1 MPILPDILAP
11 DLDVVFCGTGAGA
24 WSARVGA
31 YYGKPGNKFWPTLH
45 EVGLT
50 PRRLQPAEFR
60 EVLGFGIGLTDVAK
74 EHVGQDDAIDLSR
87 VDAAALHEKIGI
99 YRPLLL
105 AFTSKRA
112 ASLALG
118 RPTGT
123 IPYGE
128 QVERIGAS
136 RLHVLTSPSGAAGSY
151 WSLDPWLGLAAAV
164 RAGRTIEAARRLQSV
179 DLERVNV

>member
-1 MPILPDILAP
+1 MPVLPDVLAP
-11 DLDVVFCGTGAGA
+11 GLDLVICGTGAGA

-45 EVGLT
+45 AVRLT
-50 PRRLQPAEFR
+50 PRRLEPVEYAE
-60 EVLGFGIGLTDVAK
+60 LLAFGIGLTDVAK

-87 VDAAALHEKIGI
+87 VDAAALHDKI
-99 YRPLLL
+99 RRFAPRFL

-118 RPTGT
+118 RPTGA
-123 IPYGE
+123 IAYGE
-128 QVERIGAS
+128 QAERIGTT

-151 WSLDPWLGLAAAV
+151 WSIEPWQRLADEVRRSQAPTGLR
-164 RAGRTIEAARRLQSV
+164 RATV
-179 DLERVNV
+179 

>member
-1 MPILPDILAP
+1 MPILPDILAF

-50 PRRLQPAEFR
+50 PRRLEPAEFR
-60 EVLGFGIGLTDVAK
+60 EVLAFGIGLTDVAK
-74 EHVGQDDAIDLSR
+74 EHVGQDEAIDLSR
-87 VDAAALHEKIGI
+87 VDAGALHEKIARF
-99 YRPLLL
+99 RPRHL

-128 QVERIGAS
+128 QAERIGAS

-151 WSLDPWLGLAAAV
+151 WSPEPWRRLAAAV
-164 RAGRTIEAARRLQSV
+164 RSGRPEADRARVQAV
-179 DLERVNV
+179 DLQRASV